1 MTTQIEREVT
11 GCQHGPVPGG
21 QACPL
26 CDTGRA
32 GFAPIRDEPVRDEPV
47 RPWQPRR
54 FRKADSI
61 LIAVA
66 AFLSLVVMIGIAD
79 LASPTARHIL
89 HQVPGHALYFGPFH
103 WLNHHGGR
111 DLLTGGTTRHPQ
123 PGPAGIGTVPAS
135 SPAPAPALAR
145 APGSSSPAAKPAAAS
160 PAAPAPAPSSSS
172 PAPAPTPTTP
182 APAPTTPAPAPAPT
196 TPAPVP
202 TDTSPAPVPTATP

>member
-26 CDTGRA
+26 CDTGPA

-79 LASPTARHIL
+79 MTSPTARHIL
-89 HQVPGHALYFGPFH
+89 HKAPGSQIFFGPWH
-103 WLNHHGGR
+103 WLNHGGR
-111 DLLTGGTTRHPQ
+111 YLLTGGARHPQ
-123 PGPAGIGTVPAS
+123 PGPADIGVPAS
-135 SPAPAPALAR
+135 SPAPAPALAK
-145 APGSSSPAAKPAAAS
+145 APGSSSPAAKPVAS
-160 PAAPAPAPSSSS
+160 SPAPAPSSSS
-172 PAPAPTPTTP
+172 PAPVPTTPVPAPAPTTP
-182 APAPTTPAPAPAPT
+182 APAPTTPAPAPTA
-196 TPAPVP
+196 PAPVP